1 MSRARRAGSYRNVP
15 VVLIGTVIVL
25 ALTVGGMLIADRRGS
40 DSTPDT
46 REAAGR
52 QGGEPGHGPSPQV
65 GAAATAAQA
74 CTAEVAAAQ
83 RVVDAAR
90 IAAGHWREH
99 VQARTDLLSGK
110 NSTEATKAIWKRTR
124 LAGPADLARLSAA
137 ASAQQPTRG
146 ACTAI
151 RGAAGTA
158 CRQRVAVLGTAAQAG
173 RAASLDWQRHLEMMA
188 AHKAGEFGNEHAQ
201 DLWVSAWRTAPANLN
216 AFARADA
223 TLRRTGGCTPS

>member
-15 VVLIGTVIVL
+15 IVLIGTVTVL
-25 ALTVGGMLIADRRGS
+25 ALTVVGMLIADRRGS

-46 REAAGR
+46 SAAAGQ
-52 QGGEPGHGPSPQV
+52 QGAEPGHGPSPQV
-65 GAAATAAQA
+65 AAAATAAQA

-110 NSTEATKAIWKRTR
+110 NSTEVTKAIWKRTR
-124 LAGPADLARLSAA
+124 LTGPADLARLSAA
-137 ASAQQPTRG
+137 ASAQQPTSG

-158 CRQRVAVLGTAAQAG
+158 CRHRVAVLGTAAQAG

-216 AFARADA
+216 AFARAEA

>member
-15 VVLIGTVIVL
+15 IVLIGTVTVL
-25 ALTVGGMLIADRRGS
+25 ALTVVGMLIADRRGS

-46 REAAGR
+46 SAAAGQ
-52 QGGEPGHGPSPQV
+52 QGAEPGHGPSPQV
-65 GAAATAAQA
+65 AAAATAAQA

-137 ASAQQPTRG
+137 ASAQPPTRG

-151 RGAAGTA
+151 RGAAGAA
-158 CRQRVAVLGTAAQAG
+158 CRHRVAVLGTAAQAG
-173 RAASLDWQRHLEMMA
+173 RAASLDWQRHLEMMV

-223 TLRRTGGCTPS
+223 TLRQTGGCAPS

>member
-1 MSRARRAGSYRNVP
+1 M
-15 VVLIGTVIVL
+15 
-25 ALTVGGMLIADRRGS
+25 
-40 DSTPDT
+40 
-46 REAAGR
+46 
-52 QGGEPGHGPSPQV
+52 
-65 GAAATAAQA
+65 
-74 CTAEVAAAQ
+74 
-83 RVVDAAR
+83 VDAAR

-173 RAASLDWQRHLEMMA
+173 RAASLDCQRHLEMMA
-188 AHKAGEFGNEHAQ
+188 AH
-201 DLWVSAWRTAPANLN
+201 
-216 AFARADA
+216 
-223 TLRRTGGCTPS
+223 